1 MLRFLGRLLTAIQ
14 REIAVILAVTAYEN
28 RRKAA
33 KSSIGN
39 WQNLIDP
46 AQLMLFYIVVR
57 LGFKALRGNNK
68 LAAGGATDMYFSI
81 VVFIATG
88 FSIAFVFRNV
98 VTK

>member
-1 MLRFLGRLLTAIQ
+1 MLRFLGRLLTAIR
-14 REIAVILAVTAYEN
+14 REIAVILAVAAYEN

-57 LGFKALRGNNK
+57 IGFKAFRGNNI
-68 LAAGGATDMYFSI
+68 LAAGGSTDMYFSI
-81 VVFIATG
+81 IVFIATG
-88 FSIAFVFRNV
+88 FSIM
-98 VTK
+98 VTS